1 MHHTTH
7 DPFIE
12 QLTGITG
19 QDPSQC
25 YQCGKC
31 SAGCPVREF
40 AVDPPNRVVRF
51 VQLGLY
57 ERALTSKTPWLCA
70 GCHTCSSRC
79 PKEFDLAKFMDA
91 VREISISYGIEPA
104 DKDAAKFH
112 EAFMHQ
118 IKNYGKSFE
127 LGLMLEYKL
136 KSMHLMNDADLAP
149 GMLLRGKLAMTPHL
163 SSERKT
169 IKKIMDN
176 ASTPEHK
183 ADGERKGE

>member
-1 MHHTTH
+1 MHHSTH

-40 AVDPPNRVVRF
+40 AADPPNRVVRY

-57 ERALTSKTPWLCA
+57 EKALMSPTPWLCA

-91 VREISISYGIEPA
+91 MREISAAYGMEPG
-104 DKDAAKFH
+104 DKDTAKFH
-112 EAFMHQ
+112 EAFLDQ
-118 IKNYGKSFE
+118 IKNFGKSYE
-127 LGLMLEYKL
+127 LGLIMEYKL
-136 KSMHLMNDADLAP
+136 KTMHLMKDVDAAP
-149 GMLLRGKLAMTPHL
+149 GMLKRGKLAFIPHM
-163 SSERKT
+163 SKDKKA

-176 ASTPEHK
+176 ATTPEHK
-183 ADGERKGE
+183 NNGERKGE